1 MEDGARPVIDPNL
14 LEPAALQQ
22 MHGGIKHELETMTEA
37 RYGMARVA
45 ENCMAAKAGFQV
57 KSESFF
63 LSHRWLDILLKTKKL
78 TLEQVKD
85 TKEEGD
91 FELFYFELFYF
102 THS

>member
-1 MEDGARPVIDPNL
+1 MEEGARPVIDPNL

-63 LSHRWLDILLKTKKL
+63 LSHR
-78 TLEQVKD
+78 
-85 TKEEGD
+85 
-91 FELFYFELFYF
+91 
-102 THS
+102 